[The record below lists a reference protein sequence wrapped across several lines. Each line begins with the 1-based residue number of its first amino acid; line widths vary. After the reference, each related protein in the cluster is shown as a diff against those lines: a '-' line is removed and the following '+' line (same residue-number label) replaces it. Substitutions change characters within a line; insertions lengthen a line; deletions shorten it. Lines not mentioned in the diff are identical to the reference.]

1 MGKAKKQ
8 VGTCALCLREDVE
21 TTVHHLIPREMG
33 GALLETANL
42 CIPCHKQIHALY
54 TNEELALRLH
64 TIPLLA
70 DDPQIKKYLV
80 WIKKQPSSK
89 LLKVKKSKERKN
101 KR

>member
-8 VGTCALCLREDVE
+8 VGTCTLCLREEVE
-21 TTVHHLIPREMG
+21 TTVHHLTPREMG
-33 GALLETANL
+33 GAFLATANL

-64 TIPLLA
+64 TIPLLQ
-70 DDPQIKKYLV
+70 DDPQIKKYLA

-89 LLKVKKSKERKN
+89 LSKVKKSKERKK